1 MEIDPRYI
9 GIKYAEMFKC
19 AFWFALSQQQ
29 THAHKHAEPFLTL
42 LINIFCIYRAYEIL
56 SSTF

>member
-19 AFWFALSQQQ
+19 AFWWCACIIPTTNACTQ
-29 THAHKHAEPFLTL
+29 THTTMSYTPYKYL
-42 LINIFCIYRAYEIL
+42 LYIESF
-56 SSTF
+56 